1 VLLVD
6 DHPLFLEG
14 FYNLLT
20 ARGIDVVGTAGDGLE
35 ALEQARALRPDVIL
49 MDIQMPRCSGLEA
62 TRLIKAELAETKIV
76 MLTVSADDEDLFAAI
91 KGGAT
96 GYLLKNLKA
105 DRFFELLAGI
115 ARGEA
120 PIAPELAARILS
132 EFAHGGRTAT
142 AAPEAEPASLTE
154 RQIEVLRLVVQG
166 RSYREI
172 AEALFIAE
180 RTVKY
185 HMKEI
190 LQTLHLQN
198 RTQAVAYALKS
209 GLIAGEAAYP
219 ITPCP

>member
-1 VLLVD
+1 MRVLLVD
-6 DHPLFLEG
+6 DHSLFLEG
-14 FYNLLT
+14 LHNLLL
-20 ARGIDVVGTAGDGLE
+20 ARGIDVVGTAADGLE

-62 TRLIKAELAETKIV
+62 TRQIKGELPDVKIV

-91 KGGAT
+91 KGGAS

-105 DRFFELLAGI
+105 DRFFDMLSGV

-120 PIAPELAARILS
+120 PIAPELAAKILS
-132 EFAHGGRTAT
+132 EFAHAGRP
-142 AAPEAEPASLTE
+142 AAPEPESEGLTE
-154 RQIEVLRLVVQG
+154 RQVEVLGLVVEG

-172 AEALFIAE
+172 ADTLCITE

-198 RTQAVAYALKS
+198 RTQAVAYALRN
-209 GLIAGEAAYP
+209 GLVAGEP
-219 ITPCP
+219 LTPG

>member
-1 VLLVD
+1 MRVLLVD
-6 DHPLFLEG
+6 DHALFLEG
-14 FYNLLT
+14 LHNLLL
-20 ARGIDVVGTAGDGLE
+20 ARGIDVVGTAADGVE

-62 TRLIKAELAETKIV
+62 TRQIKAELPAVKIV
-76 MLTVSADDEDLFAAI
+76 MLTVSADDDDLFAAI
-91 KGGAT
+91 KGGAS

-105 DRFFELLAGI
+105 DRFFDLLSGV

-132 EFAHGGRTAT
+132 EFAHGRQPA
-142 AAPEAEPASLTE
+142 ARAPEPEGLTE
-154 RQIEVLRLVVQG
+154 RQIEVLALVVEG
-166 RSYREI
+166 RSYHEI
-172 AEALFIAE
+172 ADALCITE

-198 RTQAVAYALKS
+198 RTQAVAYALRN
-209 GLIAGEAAYP
+209 GLLAGDP
-219 ITPCP
+219 INPG

>member
-1 VLLVD
+1 MRVLLVD
-6 DHPLFLEG
+6 DHALFLEG
-14 FYNLLT
+14 LHNLLL
-20 ARGIDVVGTAGDGLE
+20 ARGIDVVGTAADGLE
-35 ALEQARALRPDVIL
+35 AQEQARALRPDVIL

-62 TRLIKAELAETKIV
+62 TRQIKAELPEVKIV

-91 KGGAT
+91 KSGAS

-105 DRFFELLAGI
+105 DRFFDLLSGV

-132 EFAHGGRTAT
+132 EFAHGGRAA
-142 AAPEAEPASLTE
+142 AAPEPEPVGLTE
-154 RQIEVLRLVVQG
+154 RQVEVLGLVVEG

-172 AEALFIAE
+172 ADALCIAE

-198 RTQAVAYALKS
+198 RTQAVAYALRN
-209 GLIAGEAAYP
+209 GLVTGEA
-219 ITPCP
+219 TTTV